1 MKVLTML
8 AALLA
13 VAALSSCCSVVA
25 LFDGGPRMM
34 ERVTE
39 PYELFTE
46 EAYKVGVGD
55 FLEISI
61 LSEDAQGMP
70 IAPEN
75 FKRTVAVLN
84 DGTISY
90 LYNDVT
96 GEVMAV
102 GKSAGEIA
110 RVLQRQLV
118 DKNKL
123 YLGARVAVIVVS
135 SASVAFHVAGEVRNP
150 GPYRLTRPTT
160 LTQAI
165 IGAGWFTEFADR
177 KHIQVIRREGDR
189 EIRFTFNYNDWERRP
204 GRTRYNDIMLRPN
217 DTVLVPD

>member
-1 MKVLTML
+1 MKVLTMPVAL
-8 AALLA
+8 AAVLL
-13 VAALSSCCSVVA
+13 LSSCYSVSA
-25 LFDGGPRMM
+25 LFDGGPHMT

-39 PYELFTE
+39 QYELFTE
-46 EAYKVGVGD
+46 ESYKIGVGD

-61 LSEDAQGMP
+61 LAEDSQGNP

-75 FKRTVAVLN
+75 FKRTVPVLN

-102 GKSAGEIA
+102 GKTAGEVA

-123 YLGARVAVIVVS
+123 YIGARVAVIVAS
-135 SASVAFHVAGEVRNP
+135 STSVTYYVAGEVRSP
-150 GPYRLTRPTT
+150 GSYRLNRPMT

-165 IGAGWFTEFADR
+165 IDAGWFTEFADR
-177 KHIQVIRREGDR
+177 KNIQLIRREGDR
-189 EIRFTFNYNDWERRP
+189 ETRFTFNYTDWERRP
-204 GRTRYNDIMLRPN
+204 GRTKYHDMMLRPN
-217 DTVLVPD
+217 DTVLVSD